1 MNLNEEKLKKF
12 EQEFDKLVQQD
23 KMNINTLENLM
34 IDNIDE
40 YKKEL
45 IKHTEDLL
53 GCRIDEK
60 QLISK
65 KNKNGKRKDTI

>member
-34 IDNIDE
+34 IDNIA
-40 YKKEL
+40 
-45 IKHTEDLL
+45 
-53 GCRIDEK
+53 RV
-60 QLISK
+60 
-65 KNKNGKRKDTI
+65 